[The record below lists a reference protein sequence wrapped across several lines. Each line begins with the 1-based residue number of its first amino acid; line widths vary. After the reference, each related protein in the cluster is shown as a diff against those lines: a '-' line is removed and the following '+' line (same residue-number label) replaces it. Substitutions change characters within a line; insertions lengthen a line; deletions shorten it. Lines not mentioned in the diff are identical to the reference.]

1 MAKEKEY
8 PANQERIQKQ
18 KDLLI
23 EQIKKPPVIEV
34 ACQKV
39 GVGRTTF
46 YRWQRDDPD
55 FEAACV
61 DALGTGVDLI
71 NDLAESKLIG
81 QIQDS
86 NFAAIRFW
94 LQSHHTSY
102 KAKLEISAETKKEL
116 TSEEQETMQQAYK
129 RLGLIQSNNLIGPY
143 DQSNSGSEDTR
154 PDPNQQDS
162 QTGSSDEVA

>member
-1 MAKEKEY
+1 MAKDNEY

-18 KDLLI
+18 KDLFI
-23 EQIKKPPVIEV
+23 EQINKTPVIEV

-46 YRWQRDDPD
+46 YRWRRDDPN
-55 FEAACV
+55 FEDACV
-61 DALGTGVDLI
+61 EALGTGVDLI

-129 RLGLIQSNNLIGPY
+129 RLGLIQTNNLIEPY
-143 DQSNSGSEDTR
+143 EQSNSGSEDTR
-154 PDPNQQDS
+154 PDPHQQDS
-162 QTGSSDEVA
+162 TIRPSDEIA